1 MNNSYKLQ
9 AIGFKARD
17 IGSGNL
23 KLEAWSLRLGA
34 RRRRALGVTLV
45 EMVVVIAITGIIA
58 TVVAVF
64 IRRPVEGYVDA
75 ARRAALTDIADT
87 ALRRITRDL
96 RTAVPNSTRVTTAAG
111 VSYIEFL
118 ETRGGGRYR
127 AEMESGG
134 GGNPLIF
141 NKADATFDVIGPMPA
156 ELNAGYFI
164 VVYNVTSDPTI
175 TEGNAYS
182 GDNRANYSSSAGQT
196 ITLNPAFQFPFPSPG
211 SRFQVVRGAVT
222 YACNPA
228 TQELRR
234 YWGYAINN
242 TQLIATDL
250 RFAGATAALLAS
262 DVTDCSFS
270 YTTSGASQQTG
281 VVTMM
286 LQIEQAGER
295 IRLFQ
300 QAHVS
305 NVP

>member
-1 MNNSYKLQ
+1 MNNSCKPQ
-9 AIGFKARD
+9 AASFKARGT
-17 IGSGNL
+17 GSGNL
-23 KLEAWSLRLGA
+23 KLEAWSSRLGA
-34 RRRRALGVTLV
+34 RQRRALGVTLV
-45 EMVVVIAITGIIA
+45 EMVMVIAITGIIA
-58 TVVAVF
+58 AVVAVF
-64 IRRPVEGYVDA
+64 IRRPVEAYVDA

-127 AEMESGG
+127 SEVESGG

-141 NKADATFDVIGPMPA
+141 NKADATFDVIGPMPDLA
-156 ELNAGYFI
+156 AGDFI
-164 VVYNVTSDPTI
+164 VVYNITSDPTI

-182 GDNRANYSSSAGQT
+182 GDNRATYSSSATPT

-242 TQLIATDL
+242 TQLIATDP
-250 RFAGATAALLAS
+250 RFAGATTALLAS

-286 LQIEQAGER
+286 LQIEQTGER